1 MRINSIMYHD
11 IVRSGAYASSGFA
24 GAHADI
30 YKLDATLFEEHL
42 KTLAADGISSLDAG
56 RIDKDKLARTV
67 AITFDDGGESAYTVA
82 ADLLERHGFRGH
94 FFVATDFIDTDTFL
108 KTRQIRELHSRGHII
123 GSHSASH
130 PTRMAYCTAEEMR
143 REWRTSTKKLADITG
158 EAVMVAS
165 VPGGY
170 FSRHVAETAA
180 ESGIRVLF
188 NSEPVT
194 KVYDVN
200 GCSVLGR
207 FTIKQD
213 TPAETVRRIASG
225 SMSYRL
231 GQFAFWNTKKA
242 AKNLGGEL
250 YLSLTRKYLA
260 K

>member
-1 MRINSIMYHD
+1 MRVSSIMYHD
-11 IVRSGAYASSGFA
+11 VVHSGAYASSGFA

-30 YKLDATLFEEHL
+30 YKLDATLFDDHL
-42 KTLAADGISSLDAG
+42 TTLAADGIASLDTG
-56 RIDKDKLARTV
+56 RIDDGKLVKTV

-82 ADLLERHGFRGH
+82 ADMLERYGFRGH

-108 KTRQIRELHSRGHII
+108 KSSQIRELHRRGHVI

-130 PTRMAYCTAEEMR
+130 PTRMAHCTPEEMR
-143 REWRTSTKKLADITG
+143 REWRTSTAKLAYITG
-158 EAVMVAS
+158 ENVTVAS

-170 FSRHVAETAA
+170 FSRQVAETAA
-180 ESGIRVLF
+180 ECGIRMLF

-213 TPAETVRRIASG
+213 TPPETIRRIASG

-250 YLSLTRKYLA
+250 YLNLTRKYLA

>member
-11 IVRSGAYASSGFA
+11 VVRSGAYGSSGFA

-30 YKLDATLFEEHL
+30 YKLDAKLFDEHL
-42 KTLAADGISSLDAG
+42 KTLAGDGIASLDAG
-56 RIDKDKLARTV
+56 QIDDCKVAKTV

-82 ADLLERHGFRGH
+82 ADMLERYGFRGH

-108 KTRQIRELHSRGHII
+108 KSSQICELHQRGHII

-130 PTRMAYCTAEEMR
+130 PTRMAYCSPEEMR
-143 REWRTSTKKLADITG
+143 REWRTSTEKLADITG
-158 EAVMVAS
+158 SAVTVAS

-170 FSRHVAETAA
+170 FSRQVAETAA
-180 ESGIRVLF
+180 DCGIRVLF

-242 AKNLGGEL
+242 AKNVGGDL